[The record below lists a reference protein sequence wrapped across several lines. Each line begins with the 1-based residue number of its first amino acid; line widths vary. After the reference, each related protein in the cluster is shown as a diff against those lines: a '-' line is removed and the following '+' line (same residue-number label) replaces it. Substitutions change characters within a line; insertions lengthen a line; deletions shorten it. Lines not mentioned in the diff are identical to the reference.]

1 MSKEKLLPAGKEA
14 SRKKLIEEVASH
26 GKPKQKITK
35 KKMFVLDTNIIL
47 AGVENIK
54 RLSQEGEN
62 IIVIPETV
70 LLELEDKKKDLGELG
85 FQAREF
91 AQFADEEF

>member
-1 MSKEKLLPAGKEA
+1 MSKEKLLEA
-14 SRKKLIEEVASH
+14 SRKKLIKEVASH

-47 AGVENIK
+47 AGVESIK